1 MLVVV
6 AAAESVAAAAAAVV
20 DDFEKRRASEY
31 ALKEPKKDKLQRL
44 HQNLASAQPFGLL
57 GLLTER
63 RR

>member
-44 HQNLASAQPFGLL
+44 DQNLASAPPFGL
-57 GLLTER
+57 GLLTEKR
-63 RR
+63 R